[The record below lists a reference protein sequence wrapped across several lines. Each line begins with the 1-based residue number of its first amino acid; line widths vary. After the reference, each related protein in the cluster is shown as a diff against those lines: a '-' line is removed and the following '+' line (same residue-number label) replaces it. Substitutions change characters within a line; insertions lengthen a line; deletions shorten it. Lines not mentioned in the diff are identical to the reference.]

1 MKKSFI
7 YIAISVGIC
16 LLVGFSLGLATQ
28 NSVDGWYLTLDKPG
42 FIPPNWIFAP
52 VWIVLY
58 VLMGVSAGLVWAKGF
73 YHIWVKTALYHFG
86 LQLLLNV
93 LWGIVFFGFKNPFW
107 GLIIILN
114 LLILLLFTMKWFNVV
129 SRPAAYLF
137 IPYFIWLCFATFL
150 NYRIW
155 EMN

>member
-1 MKKSFI
+1 MKKQLI

-16 LLVGFSLGLATQ
+16 LLVGFSLGFATQ
-28 NSVDGWYLTLDKPG
+28 DSVDGWYLTLDKPG
-42 FIPPNWIFAP
+42 FIPRNWIFSP

-58 VLMGVSAGLVWAKGF
+58 IMMGVSAGLVWAKGF
-73 YHIWVKTALYHFG
+73 YHVWVKTALYHFG

-129 SRPAAYLF
+129 SKVSAYLL
-137 IPYFIWLCFATFL
+137 IPYFIWLCFAAFL

>member
-1 MKKSFI
+1 
-7 YIAISVGIC
+7 
-16 LLVGFSLGLATQ
+16 
-28 NSVDGWYLTLDKPG
+28 
-42 FIPPNWIFAP
+42 
-52 VWIVLY
+52 
-58 VLMGVSAGLVWAKGF
+58 VWAKGF

-93 LWGIVFFGFKNPFW
+93 LWGIIFFGFKNPFW

-114 LLILLLFTMKWFNVV
+114 LLILLLFTMKWFNIV
-129 SRPAAYLF
+129 SKTAAYLL
-137 IPYFIWLCFATFL
+137 IPYFIWLCFAAFL